1 MHICCY
7 RFISQRIEEGDCL
20 DMAKR
25 SRGGGY
31 PDDAVNE
38 RKSMA
43 LFFCMVLCLLPT
55 AFTTKLPVVWSTRGV
70 LMLQISTLLLRDQP
84 SLPFYIFINSVSSIV
99 MPLKWSKKNQVVVI
113 FEMSKLS
120 IHLYEVYNCL
130 TPLNLTTDYG
140 FSMCVLGG

>member
-1 MHICCY
+1 MLICCY

-55 AFTTKLPVVWSTRGV
+55 AFTTKLPVV
-70 LMLQISTLLLRDQP
+70 
-84 SLPFYIFINSVSSIV
+84 
-99 MPLKWSKKNQVVVI
+99 
-113 FEMSKLS
+113 
-120 IHLYEVYNCL
+120 
-130 TPLNLTTDYG
+130 
-140 FSMCVLGG
+140 